1 MKIIRIPAG
10 IYQTNCYL
18 AFDPDTKEGFLVDPA
33 GEPELLHQH
42 IEEQEAVIK
51 AILLTHGHGDHI
63 GAVAEMREAFD
74 VPVYAHED
82 EKALLEDP
90 VQNQSKSMFH
100 GPCTVEA
107 DVFVTDGEVIPVSGG
122 VQVIHTP
129 GHTAGGVCYLVSGNV
144 FSGDTLFLRS
154 IGRTDLQT
162 AIPEQMQESL
172 EKLKQL
178 PPETIVYPG
187 HGPQTNIENELRYN
201 SFLQ

>member
-33 GEPELLHQH
+33 GDPGLLLQH

-144 FSGDTLFLRS
+144 FSHVSKGHCVEAHPISRYSNSLLHLNRSTLHSTPRAS
-154 IGRTDLQT
+154 KSWMWRIRTGNFAL
-162 AIPEQMQESL
+162 L
-172 EKLKQL
+172 
-178 PPETIVYPG
+178 
-187 HGPQTNIENELRYN
+187 
-201 SFLQ
+201 